1 MNRRRWQTSSMVV
14 LLFGASVLLAGCPK
28 KPAPAAGT
36 APGSGPGA
44 AGMTGSAPGGPGSMG
59 GGGAAGSPGSGP
71 GGAGGSG
78 SGGSSGMI
86 GSGPGGTLGPG
97 GSASGGGGAGGPGG
111 SGPGGTGPGGSSSG
125 MAGGTGPGAPGP
137 GVAGATG
144 TTIPGLPSPKD
155 FVETS
160 ALRDVHFDFD
170 RYEIRAQ
177 DKGVLDENAK
187 WLKSNA
193 NAFLLIEGHADERGT
208 NEYNLALGERRAK
221 AARDHLVSL
230 GIDGGRITLISL
242 GEERPSCT
250 ERTETCWAQNRR
262 AHFLVKQ

>member
-1 MNRRRWQTSSMVV
+1 MVV

-36 APGSGPGA
+36 GPGGGPGA
-44 AGMTGSAPGGPGSMG
+44 SGMTSGGPGGPGSMG
-59 GGGAAGSPGSGP
+59 GGSGAGGTGS
-71 GGAGGSG
+71 GGSG
-78 SGGSSGMI
+78 SMAGGGSAGSGMI
-86 GSGPGGTLGPG
+86 GSGPGGTLG
-97 GSASGGGGAGGPGG
+97 SGGAGG
-111 SGPGGTGPGGSSSG
+111 GPGGTGPGGTGPGGAGSGAGGAGSG
-125 MAGGTGPGAPGP
+125 MAGGGIGPGNPGP

-144 TTIPGLPSPKD
+144 TTIPGLPSPRE

-170 RYEIRAQ
+170 RYEVRAQ

-221 AARDHLVSL
+221 ATRDHLVSL
-230 GIDGGRITLISL
+230 GIDGARITVISY
-242 GEERPSCT
+242 GEERPMCT